1 MYSMTEQIRTVID
14 IVRIAPRFARFFK
27 ESKKIRIDIDIVPV
41 KSMTIETYL
50 LILYNLMSHFC
61 VNTT

>member
-14 IVRIAPRFARFFK
+14 IIRLAPRFARFIK
-27 ESKKIRIDIDIVPV
+27 RTEGIRIDIDIVPV

-50 LILYNLMSHFC
+50 LIL
-61 VNTT
+61 

>member
-50 LILYNLMSHFC
+50 YILY
-61 VNTT
+61 